1 MIVLGKMRWGNLFS
15 YGDNNELDFSGSP
28 LTQILGANG
37 HGKSSI
43 ALILEECLYNKNSKG
58 IKKADILN
66 RNSTAKSYWIELYF
80 NRDSDSYVIKTT
92 RGSTQTVKLLKNGE
106 DHSSHTATATY
117 KTIEQIIGYDHKT
130 FAQIVYQSSAAS
142 LEFLTATDSNRKKF
156 LIDLLNLSKYVEAL
170 EIFKAAS
177 KDIAER
183 VTVMSTKVSSNEA
196 WLKKYSNTDLDL
208 VEIQP
213 VPETPTHL
221 VQEVSNLTAQITN
234 IDQANKKI
242 VQNNTYKELLLG
254 VKLDTSVKK
263 PEANLEELKTSKIE
277 LAQTAKN
284 AETFVSRMR
293 KLGSRCVTC
302 EQSIDKEKVNQIV
315 ETHTTIYK
323 TATQQVTELT
333 KAITQAQAEKKAWD
347 DQVTAK
353 EQYEEYHSLYDPS
366 LDTQVLDKQELDAL
380 IKRNNLAIEQVNK
393 QIKTITAANT
403 QASAH
408 NARVEV
414 IKSQLLEMNEELELY
429 KAELETHTQK
439 LGVMQVLVK
448 TFSSTGL
455 VAYKIECLI
464 KDLEEQTNRYLTE
477 LSSGRFQL
485 SFRIAQSD
493 KLNVVI
499 TDGDRDIDILALSS
513 GERARVNVSALLGI
527 RRLMQSLSNSRINLL
542 ILDETV
548 ENLDLEGKEKLVEVL
563 LQEDHLN
570 TFVISHG
577 FSHPLLEKIH
587 VVKSGNISRIE

>member
-15 YGDNNELDFSGSP
+15 YGDNNELDFSSSP

-66 RNSTAKSYWIELYF
+66 RNTAAKNYWIELQF
-80 NRDSDSYVIKTT
+80 TRDLDSYVIKTT

-170 EIFKAAS
+170 EIFKEAAKS
-177 KDIAER
+177 IGEHI
-183 VTVMSTKVSSNEA
+183 TVAATKVSSNEA
-196 WLKKYSNTDLDL
+196 WLKKYANTNTNI

-213 VPETPTHL
+213 IPEAPRDL
-221 VQEVSNLTAQITN
+221 VETVSDLTAKITN

-242 VQNNTYKELLLG
+242 VQNNKYKELLLAVQLNPG
-254 VKLDTSVKK
+254 VKEPTV
-263 PEANLEELKTSKIE
+263 NLEELKTAKIE
-277 LAQTAKN
+277 TAQTAKN
-284 AETFVSRMR
+284 AEAFVAKMK
-293 KLGSRCVTC
+293 KLGHRCVTC
-302 EQSIDKEKVNQIV
+302 EQAIDTAQVASIID
-315 ETHTTIYK
+315 THTKIYK
-323 TATQQVTELT
+323 TSTDQVTELT
-333 KAITQAQAEKKAWD
+333 RAILTAQAEKKAWD
-347 DQVTAK
+347 DQVAAK
-353 EQYEEYHSLYDPS
+353 ELYEELHSLHDPL
-366 LDTQVLDKQELDAL
+366 LDSRLLDKQELEQL
-380 IKRNNLAIEQVNK
+380 IAKNNAVIEQVNQ
-393 QIKTITAANT
+393 QIKTITAANN
-403 QASAH
+403 QAAAH

-414 IKSQLLEMNEELELY
+414 VKTQLEEMRVELAAYQTEL
-429 KAELETHTQK
+429 ALHQQK
-439 LGVMQVLVK
+439 LTVMQVLVK

-548 ENLDLEGKEKLVEVL
+548 ENLDREGKEKLVEVL
-563 LQEDHLN
+563 LQEEHLN

-577 FSHPLLEKIH
+577 FEHPLLEKIH
-587 VVKSGNISRIE
+587 VVKTKNISRIE

>member
-1 MIVLGKMRWGNLFS
+1 MRWGNLFS
-15 YGDNNELDFSGSP
+15 YGEANELDFSANP
-28 LTQILGANG
+28 LTQIVGANG

-66 RNSTAKSYWIELYF
+66 RNSKNKSYWIELEF
-80 NRDSDSYVIKTT
+80 SKDSDQYLIKTT

-156 LIDLLNLSKYVEAL
+156 LIDLLNLGKYVEAL
-170 EIFKAAS
+170 EIFKEAAKS
-177 KDIAER
+177 IGEHITI
-183 VTVMSTKVSSNEA
+183 VSTKVSSNET
-196 WLKKYSNTDLDL
+196 WLKKYANTDTNI

-213 VPETPTHL
+213 IPEAPRDL
-221 VQEVSNLTAQITN
+221 VETVSGLTAKISN

-242 VQNNTYKELLLG
+242 VQNNKYKELLLA
-254 VKLDTSVKK
+254 VQLNPSVRE
-263 PEANLEELKTSKIE
+263 PLANLEELKTAKIE
-277 LAQTAKN
+277 TAQTAKN
-284 AETFVSRMR
+284 AESFVAKMK
-293 KLGSRCVTC
+293 KLGHRCVTC
-302 EQSIDKEKVNQIV
+302 EQAIDTTQVASIID
-315 ETHTTIYK
+315 THTKIYR
-323 TATQQVTELT
+323 TATDQITELT
-333 KAITQAQAEKKAWD
+333 RAITTAQTEKKAWEE
-347 DQVTAK
+347 QVAAK
-353 EQYEEYHSLYDPS
+353 KLYEELHSLHDPLLDSS
-366 LDTQVLDKQELDAL
+366 LLDKQELEQL
-380 IKRNNLAIEQVNK
+380 IAQNNAVIEQVNQ
-393 QIKTITAANT
+393 QIKTITVANNQAA
-403 QASAH
+403 AH

-414 IKSQLLEMNEELELY
+414 VKTQLEEMH
-429 KAELETHTQK
+429 AELATYQAELAVHQQK
-439 LGVMQVLVK
+439 LSRIQVLVK

-464 KDLEEQTNRYLTE
+464 KDLEEQTNKYLAE

-563 LQEDHLN
+563 LQEKHLN

-577 FSHPLLEKIH
+577 FQHPLLEKIH
-587 VVKSGNISRIE
+587 VVKTKNVSRIE